1 MLGGAARRPAAVLLL
16 LAVALSAV
24 SGFFVLPAHLKADAR
39 LDLFADPSSPIY
51 ADEQR
56 FASNFGADPVVV
68 VFGVQAGHE
77 LLTPSHMIGFFHFEG
92 TLHKQPGVQ
101 QVYGTGSLIYVLAED
116 VTKEAL
122 DICGREG
129 TAAEQAAIAAAK
141 KAGKSAADQV
151 KAGDAAFKAA
161 VQQCAQQ
168 LVKQFPD
175 IGLPRPDNPV
185 FYGQILL
192 EPGGKTPRPFWS
204 WTLPD
209 RNHMMVTVRLK
220 PNASQEQVRNLLQTV
235 KTAAKDKDLSGMSVS
250 VSGTP
255 ALAESLAET
264 TFYWLLVLLPL
275 TVLAMLLVTIFV
287 LRGVRLR
294 WVAVP
299 QAVLAAFWCAGLA
312 GASSL
317 RLTPATLAV
326 LPVVLGLT
334 TDYGLQAANR
344 LAEVSGAD
352 GRQRVVLAA
361 RSILPSTLLAAVAT
375 AAGVLAF
382 SVSPIP
388 LVRQFAF
395 FMALGVGAAWLA
407 NLLVGI
413 PLLAFFAGR
422 ARPDAEPRPAPSWP
436 WVARLGGLPLW
447 GVIGLV
453 VIGLVGWAGLPFVQI
468 ETDLQHLMPAGDP
481 AVKQALAVQK
491 ATGLAGELDLVVTG
505 PDVTRQDVI
514 QWQQEAGQQ
523 AVARSDGQLRL
534 VNSVPYFLDSFS
546 PTHAVPDQKLTTAI
560 LQNLPAYFSQAV
572 VTKDHKISRI
582 VFGQTQI
589 TSVQQDAELLQRIQQ
604 VSSPPAGFTVFPAG
618 LAVVAATALDALR
631 AEDVQLNL
639 LAIGLVLAVLLI
651 AYRSLRRSL
660 LAVVPATVAAGWA
673 TGVLW
678 LSHVH
683 ANPVTVL
690 LAGVVVAFATEFSV
704 LWLARYSE
712 ELAAGAEDAVNCAAI
727 ASRRVGPAIIASAA
741 ALVLGFLLLAV
752 SPVPIVREFGLWSG
766 ADLAFATLAVLVLL
780 PPLAVKVL
788 RPPA

>member
-1 MLGGAARRPAAVLLL
+1 M
-16 LAVALSAV
+16 LSAV

-56 FASNFGADPVVV
+56 FARSFGADPVVI
-68 VFGVQAGHE
+68 VFGSPPNHE
-77 LLTPSHMIGFFHFEG
+77 LLTPTHMVGFFHFEG
-92 TLHKQPGVQ
+92 KLHQQPGVQ
-101 QVYGTGSLIYVLAED
+101 QVYGTGSLVYVLAED

-129 TAAEQAAIAAAK
+129 SAAEQAAIAAAK
-141 KAGKSAADQV
+141 KAGKSTADQV

-175 IGLPRPDNPV
+175 IGLPRPDNPL

-209 RNHMMVTVRLK
+209 VNHMMVTVRLK
-220 PNASQEQVRNLLQTV
+220 PDASQEQVRNLLQTV
-235 KTAAKDKDLSGMSVS
+235 KQASKDPDLKGLSVN

-264 TFYWLLVLLPL
+264 TFYWLLILLPL
-275 TVLAMLLVTIFV
+275 TVVAMLLVTLFV

-326 LPVVLGLT
+326 LPVVLGLS

-344 LAEVSGAD
+344 LAEAGGAA
-352 GRQRVVLAA
+352 GRERVALAA

-382 SVSPIP
+382 AVSPIP

-395 FMALGVGAAWLA
+395 FMALGVAAAWLA

-413 PLLAFFAGR
+413 PLLALLAGR
-422 ARPDAEPRPAPSWP
+422 PGAEAPRPAPSWA
-436 WVARLGGLPLW
+436 WVARLGGLRLSA
-447 GVIGLV
+447 VLALV
-453 VIGLVGWAGLPFVQI
+453 AVGLVGWAGLPFVQI

-481 AVKQALAVQK
+481 AVAQAIQVQK
-491 ATGLAGELDLVVTG
+491 ETGLAGELDLVVSG

-514 QWQQEAGQQ
+514 QWQQQAGEQ
-523 AVARSDGQLRL
+523 ATSKAAGQLRL

-546 PTHAVPDQKLTTAI
+546 PTHDVPDQKLTQAI
-560 LQNLPAYFSQAV
+560 LQNLPAYFSEAV
-572 VTKDHKISRI
+572 VTKDRKLSRI
-582 VFGQTQI
+582 VFGQKQI
-589 TSVQQDAELLQRIQQ
+589 NSVQQDADLLRRIQQ
-604 VSSPPAGFTVFPAG
+604 ISPPPAGYTVFSAG
-618 LAVVAATALDALR
+618 LAVVAANALDALR
-631 AEDVQLNL
+631 GEEVQLNL
-639 LAIGLVLAVLLI
+639 LAIALVLLVLLVAYRSPRRALLAVL
-651 AYRSLRRSL
+651 
-660 LAVVPATVAAGWA
+660 PATVAAGWA

-678 LSHVH
+678 LSHVQ

-712 ELAAGAEDAVNCAAI
+712 ELAAGTAGALECAAI
-727 ASRRVGPAIIASAA
+727 ASRRVGPAVIASAA

-780 PPLAVKVL
+780 PPLAVRVL
-788 RPPA
+788 PGRAGAPVEPAPDTAAP

>member
-1 MLGGAARRPAAVLLL
+1 
-16 LAVALSAV
+16 
-24 SGFFVLPAHLKADAR
+24 VLPAHLKADAR
-39 LDLFADPSSPIY
+39 LDLFADPASPIY

-56 FASNFGADPVVV
+56 FAKNFGADPVVI
-68 VFGVQAGHE
+68 VFSAPAGHE
-77 LLTPSHMIGFFHFEG
+77 LRTPTHMVGFFHFEG
-92 TLHKQPGVQ
+92 KLHQQPGVQ

-141 KAGKSAADQV
+141 KDGKSADDQV

-161 VQQCAQQ
+161 VQQCAAQ

-192 EPGGKTPRPFWS
+192 EPGGKAPRPFWS

-220 PNASQEQVRNLLQTV
+220 PDASQEQVRNLLQTV
-235 KTAAKDKDLSGMSVS
+235 QKASKDADLKGLNVN

-264 TFYWLLVLLPL
+264 TFYWLLILLPL
-275 TVLAMLLVTIFV
+275 TVVAMLLVTLLV

-312 GASSL
+312 GAASL

-344 LAEVSGAD
+344 LAEVSGVE
-352 GRQRVVLAA
+352 GRERVSLAA

-382 SVSPIP
+382 AVSPIP

-395 FMALGVGAAWLA
+395 FMALGVAAAWLA

-413 PLLAFFAGR
+413 PLLAFLAGR
-422 ARPDAEPRPAPSWP
+422 GRRAPETRPAPSWP
-436 WVARLGGLPLW
+436 WVARLGGAPTWAVVAL
-447 GVIGLV
+447 VAAGL
-453 VIGLVGWAGLPFVQI
+453 IGWAGLPFVQI
-468 ETDLQHLMPAGDP
+468 ETDLQHLMPAGDS
-481 AVKQALAVQK
+481 AVKQALTVKQE
-491 ATGLAGELDLVVTG
+491 TGLAGELDLVVSG

-514 QWQQEAGQQ
+514 QWQQQAGQE
-523 AVARSDGQLRL
+523 AVAKSRGQLRL
-534 VNSVPYFLDSFS
+534 INSVPYFLDSFS
-546 PTHAVPDQKLTTAI
+546 PTHDVPDEKLTKAI

-572 VTKDHKISRI
+572 VTKDHKLSRI
-582 VFGQTQI
+582 VFGQLQI
-589 TSVQQDAELLQRIQQ
+589 ASVQQDADLLQRIQQ
-604 VSSPPAGFTVFPAG
+604 INAPPAGYTVFPAG
-618 LAVVAATALDALR
+618 LAVVAATALDSLR
-631 AEDVQLNL
+631 AQDVQLNL
-639 LAIGLVLAVLLI
+639 LAIGLVLLVLLV
-651 AYRSLRRSL
+651 AYRSPRRAV
-660 LAVVPATVAAGWA
+660 LAVLPATVAAGWA

-678 LSHVH
+678 LSHVQ

-712 ELAAGAEDAVNCAAI
+712 ELAAGVADAAEAAAI
-727 ASRRVGPAIIASAA
+727 ASRRVGPAVVASAA

-780 PPLAVKVL
+780 PPLAVKVI
-788 RPPA
+788 RPASSITGADGAAPADGDRGESSQA

>member
-1 MLGGAARRPAAVLLL
+1 V
-16 LAVALSAV
+16 SA
-24 SGFFVLPAHLKADAR
+24 FFVLPAHLKADAR

-51 ADEQR
+51 ADEQS
-56 FASNFGADPVVV
+56 FAKSFGADPVVV
-68 VFGVQAGHE
+68 VFGVPSGHE
-77 LLTPSHMIGFFHFEG
+77 LLTPTHMIGFFHFEG
-92 TLHKQPGVQ
+92 KLHQQPGVQ
-101 QVYGTGSLIYVLAED
+101 QVYGTGSLVYVLAED

-129 TAAEQAAIAAAK
+129 TTAEQKAIADAK
-141 KAGKSAADQV
+141 QAGKSSDDQI

-209 RNHMMVTVRLK
+209 RDHMMVTVRLK
-220 PNASQEQVRNLLQTV
+220 PDASQEQVRNLLQTIR
-235 KTAAKDKDLSGMSVS
+235 KASKDADLKGMSVD

-264 TFYWLLVLLPL
+264 TFYWLLILLPL
-275 TVLAMLLVTIFV
+275 TIVAMLLVTLLV

-312 GASSL
+312 GAASL

-344 LAEVSGAD
+344 LAEVSGAN
-352 GRQRVVLAA
+352 GRERVVLAA

-382 SVSPIP
+382 AVSPIP

-395 FMALGVGAAWLA
+395 FMALGVAAAWLA

-413 PLLAFFAGR
+413 PLLAFLS
-422 ARPDAEPRPAPSWP
+422 ARTSSAAQPRPAPSWP
-436 WVARLGGLPLW
+436 ALARLGRLPFGAVVGL
-447 GVIGLV
+447 VAIGL
-453 VIGLVGWAGLPFVQI
+453 IGWAGLPFVQI
-468 ETDLQHLMPAGDP
+468 ETDLQHLMPSGDP
-481 AVKQALAVQK
+481 AVQQALTVQK
-491 ATGLAGELDLVVTG
+491 ETGLAGELDLVVTG

-514 QWQQEAGQQ
+514 QWQQQAGEQ
-523 AVARSDGQLRL
+523 AVAKSDGQLRL

-546 PTHAVPDQKLTTAI
+546 PSHDVPDATLTKAI

-572 VTKDHKISRI
+572 VTKDHKLSRI
-582 VFGQTQI
+582 VFGQKQI
-589 TSVQQDAELLQRIQQ
+589 TSVQQDADLLQRIQEITA
-604 VSSPPAGFTVFPAG
+604 PPAGYTVFPAG

-639 LAIGLVLAVLLI
+639 LAIGLVLAVLLL
-651 AYRSLRRSL
+651 AYRSPRRAL
-660 LAVVPATVAAGWA
+660 LAVLPATVAAGWA

-712 ELAAGAEDAVNCAAI
+712 ELAAGVADAAEAAAT
-727 ASRRVGPAIIASAA
+727 ASRRVGPAVIASAA

-780 PPLAVKVL
+780 PPLAVRVL
-788 RPPA
+788 RPAA